1 MVRITL
7 SCLTMIKRLF
17 AVALLGAYVGLT
29 QANQVSEFTES
40 YSETVKVSGQF
51 LKGLQFTDVDYAVAP
66 HLYLPSA
73 YQGPVC
79 IYVSSADGR
88 YKSQYQY
95 TFTEP
100 TEGLVSIEFPTQYID
115 ELEEFSP
122 GELGLLATAQQDCSS
137 LNGNYLVGSWGVP
150 KSMTSIAVFLRSNAR
165 RDVATILGNND
176 SENKTAPITVKC
188 QDLRSNY
195 RVSYDKE
202 CVLQGVDASQMTRV
216 IIKRRN
222 LRAMPDEVLELFQ

>member
-17 AVALLGAYVGLT
+17 AVALLGAYAGLT

-66 HLYLPSA
+66 HLYFPSA

-95 TFTEP
+95 TFTEL

-150 KSMTSIAVFLRSNAR
+150 KSMTNIAVFLRSNAR
-165 RDVATILGNND
+165 RDVATIFGNND
-176 SENKTAPITVKC
+176 GEHKTAPITVKC